1 MFARIA
7 AACLSTAVLFA
18 QAAPASA
25 AWPDRPVRIMLGF
38 AAGGGADIMTR
49 WYADKLGKLSGGTFV
64 VENKVGASG
73 NLALEAAG
81 HAKPDGLTILFSA
94 TVGTAGNAALFHKLP
109 IDVQKDIV
117 PVAGFGET
125 PFVLVVAPDAGI
137 NSVAD
142 LTAFI
147 KAKGA
152 RATYGAATGSAIASA
167 ALYLNAIGAEAT
179 YVGYKATSNAVQD
192 VTGRQI
198 DFAFADVVYASGQA
212 RQNRVKMLAISSN
225 QRSPTLPDV
234 PTLKEASGAKT
245 GDIVAVWGV
254 WVPAGTPADISSQL
268 ERWTLEI
275 TNMPETQKF
284 LSEQGAT
291 PRPLKAA
298 DYKAN
303 FEAALPAWKDAVRI
317 GKIEVQ

>member
-1 MFARIA
+1 MFARII

-18 QAAPASA
+18 QAAPAA
-25 AWPDRPVRIMLGF
+25 AAYPDRPVRIVIGF

-49 WYADKLGKLSGGTFV
+49 WYAEKLGKLSGGTFL

-81 HAKPDGLTILFSA
+81 HAKPDGLTLLFSA
-94 TVGTAGNAALFHKLP
+94 TVGTAGNAALFRKLP

-117 PVAGFGET
+117 PIVGFGET

-142 LTAFI
+142 LTAYI
-147 KAKGA
+147 KKKGP
-152 RATYGAATGSAIASA
+152 RTTYGAATGSAIAAS
-167 ALYLNAIGAEAT
+167 ALYLNAVGLEAT
-179 YVGYKATSNAVQD
+179 YVGYKVTANAVQD

-198 DFAFADVVYASGQA
+198 DFAFADVVYATGQA
-212 RQNRVKMLAISSN
+212 RQNRVKILAISSN
-225 QRSPTLPDV
+225 TQSPNLPGV
-234 PTLKEASGAKT
+234 PTLREASGAKT

-254 WVPAGTPADISSQL
+254 WAPTGTPPDIMSQI

-291 PRPLKAA
+291 PRPLNGA
-298 DYKAN
+298 DYKAS
-303 FEAALPAWKDAVRI
+303 FEASLGAWKDAVRI